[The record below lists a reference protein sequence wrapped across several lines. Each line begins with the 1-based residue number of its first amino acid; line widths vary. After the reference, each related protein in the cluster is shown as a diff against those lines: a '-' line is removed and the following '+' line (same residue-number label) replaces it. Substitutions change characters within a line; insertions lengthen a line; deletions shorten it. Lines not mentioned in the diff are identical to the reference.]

1 MASNALIHLGAENW
15 KHAAWRG
22 SFYPNDLPDEWLLS
36 YYNTQFKTVFL
47 PSTTAR
53 LITPQDWLDYLNDT
67 LEDFVFIVEEAPG
80 LQAPISGRVYV
91 ASPAWLAEHV
101 WWLDD
106 DPDLRA
112 LAKRIAEH
120 AATGVALFVIS
131 RKGDLEA
138 LRKVEALREVM
149 GY

>member
-1 MASNALIHLGAENW
+1 MASNALIQLGAENW

-36 YYNTQFKTVFL
+36 YYNTQFKAVFL
-47 PSTTAR
+47 PSATAW
-53 LITPQDWLDYLNDT
+53 LVAPQDWLSWLNDT

-80 LQAPISGRVYV
+80 IQVPMSGRVHV
-91 ASPAWLAEHV
+91 ASPGWLAEHV

>member
-1 MASNALIHLGAENW
+1 MASNALIRLGAENW

-36 YYNTQFKTVFL
+36 YYNTQFKAVFL
-47 PSTTAR
+47 PSATAR
-53 LITPQDWLDYLNDT
+53 LVTPQDWLNWLNDT
-67 LEDFVFIVEEAPG
+67 LEDFVFIVEEAAA
-80 LQAPISGRVYV
+80 LQAPMSGRVQV
-91 ASPAWLAEHV
+91 ASPAWLTEHV

-106 DPDLRA
+106 DPDLRT

-131 RKGDLEA
+131 RRGDLEA
-138 LRKVEALREVM
+138 LRKVETLREVM

>member
-1 MASNALIHLGAENW
+1 MASNALIRIGAENW

-22 SFYPNDLPDEWLLS
+22 SFYPDDLPDEWLLP
-36 YYNTQFKTVFL
+36 YYNTQFKAVFL
-47 PSTTAR
+47 PAAAAR
-53 LITPQDWLDYLNDT
+53 LATPQDWLNWLNDT
-67 LEDFVFIVEEAPG
+67 LEEFVFIVEESPG
-80 LQAPISGRVYV
+80 LQVPVSGRVQR
-91 ASPAWLAEHV
+91 ASPGWLAEHV

-120 AATGVALFVIS
+120 AATGVPLFVVS
-131 RKGDLEA
+131 RRGDLAA
-138 LRKVEALREVM
+138 LRQVEALREVM

>member
-1 MASNALIHLGAENW
+1 MASNALVRLGAENW

-36 YYNTQFKTVFL
+36 YYNTQFKAVFL
-47 PSTTAR
+47 PSATAR
-53 LITPQDWLDYLNDT
+53 LVTPQDWLSWLNDT
-67 LEDFVFIVEEAPG
+67 LEDFVFIVEKSPD
-80 LQAPISGRVYV
+80 LQVPMSGRVQV
-91 ASPAWLAEHV
+91 ASPAWLTEHV

-131 RKGDLEA
+131 RRGDLEA
-138 LRKVEALREVM
+138 LRKVETLREVM

>member
-1 MASNALIHLGAENW
+1 MASNTLIRLGAENW

-36 YYNTQFKTVFL
+36 YYNTQFKAVFL
-47 PSTTAR
+47 PSATAC
-53 LITPQDWLDYLNDT
+53 LVTPQDWLSWLNDT
-67 LEDFVFIVEEAPG
+67 LEDFVFIVEKSPD
-80 LQAPISGRVYV
+80 LQVPMSGRVQV
-91 ASPAWLAEHV
+91 ASPAWLTEHV

-131 RKGDLEA
+131 RRGDLEA
-138 LRKVEALREVM
+138 LRKVETLREVM